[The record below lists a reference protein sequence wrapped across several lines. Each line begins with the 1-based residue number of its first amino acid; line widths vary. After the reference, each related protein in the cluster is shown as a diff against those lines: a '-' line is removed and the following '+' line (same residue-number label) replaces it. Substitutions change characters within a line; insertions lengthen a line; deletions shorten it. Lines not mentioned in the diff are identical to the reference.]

1 MQLAPQGP
9 SIEYPASGAY
19 IWDHCHPLPCL
30 SDALDVLGK
39 NREASQLKN
48 SANTP
53 TRPTPSGTVKSIVPK
68 QWRLRPRAEICSIVW
83 TELMWKLF
91 MVVYTKSFSWN
102 SFYYQDSF
110 LVHCFEE
117 GTRSGDVF
125 WAAVLLEVGQVSCIV
140 GAAGHIEDEVKRSSF
155 VELWSKVRLGVIL

>member
-1 MQLAPQGP
+1 MTRPITFRESRRHERAAIDLLNSQAFGQCKLAPQGP

-68 QWRLRPRAEICSIVW
+68 Q
-83 TELMWKLF
+83 
-91 MVVYTKSFSWN
+91 
-102 SFYYQDSF
+102 
-110 LVHCFEE
+110 
-117 GTRSGDVF
+117 
-125 WAAVLLEVGQVSCIV
+125 
-140 GAAGHIEDEVKRSSF
+140 
-155 VELWSKVRLGVIL
+155 